1 MNNPPLRPDRDP
13 FATLVSLTAAALTGP
28 VTSPTDVRPAT
39 TQPAARGGSLLER
52 LDRWLWKE
60 RQRDLERALTSA
72 VDVADVEAR
81 LRDRERKLLQRY
93 Y

>member
-1 MNNPPLRPDRDP
+1 MTHRTLRPHDDP

-28 VTSPTDVRPAT
+28 IAPPAG
-39 TQPAARGGSLLER
+39 AARTSETKAASLWVR
-52 LDRWLWKE
+52 LDRWLWKL
-60 RQRDLERALTSA
+60 RQQDLERALTSA

-81 LRDRERKLLQRY
+81 LRGRERRLFHRY